1 MKVSIIGNGNV
12 ANQIIEALK
21 ENYLG
26 GNFGYGHAKQALYE
40 AVLKRFEKER
50 SQFTY
55 YMEHPEEIEKALN
68 IGAAKAKEV
77 AEKTLTRVRTE
88 MGF

>member
-1 MKVSIIGNGNV
+1 M
-12 ANQIIEALK
+12 
-21 ENYLG
+21 
-26 GNFGYGHAKQALYE
+26 
-40 AVLKRFEKER
+40 LKRFEKER

-68 IGAAKAKEV
+68 IGAVKAKEV
-77 AEKTLTRVRTE
+77 AEKTLARVRTE